1 MSCFV
6 FQGSTVA
13 RQASDKEK
21 QKELPTYKDNDFIN
35 DGVMI
40 NIGKEAKERLES
52 TLKADV
58 DVSVL
63 FWLFCC
69 NVLCNINELYISSVI
84 VVRLL
89 SLLNHRLQGLTLS
102 SFIQI
107 TTFLYHCL
115 AKFTLLCTE
124 S

>member
-107 TTFLYHCL
+107 TTFLTI
-115 AKFTLLCTE
+115 A
-124 S
+124 